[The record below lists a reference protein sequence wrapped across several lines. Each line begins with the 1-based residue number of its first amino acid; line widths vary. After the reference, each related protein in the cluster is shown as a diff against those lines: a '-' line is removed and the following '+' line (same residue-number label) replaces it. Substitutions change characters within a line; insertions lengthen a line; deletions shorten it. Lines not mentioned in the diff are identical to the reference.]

1 MAVKLRVLAGPPGA
15 EPAPVSERAVDV
27 DENLGEIRFGR
38 RAGLEVELPFP
49 ALAPIHARLVR
60 RAAGEW
66 ALEDLGGAAG
76 CWLDGAALSPGAAR
90 AVVPGSVIRLAHVS
104 VVFDGVGSA
113 SRAGE
118 GTATLAR
125 RLVSDLFGA
134 RADGEVPR
142 LVAGAS
148 WPPDVAPPPALRL
161 AVPERPYLIGRGE
174 ACDLVLASD
183 EVSRE
188 HAVLVR
194 RWTGVHIRDL
204 GSKNGVRVGGRP
216 ITAEQR
222 LRDGDR
228 IELGAL
234 ELRVDDPED
243 RYLAALE
250 ETVAEGGAEA
260 APVASDADA
269 SASVE
274 RARGGGAFPAA
285 RVAVIVAS
293 VVLLGIVGV
302 IVALVVG

>member
-15 EPAPVSERAVDV
+15 EPAPAAERAVEV
-27 DENLGEIRFGR
+27 DGNLSEIRLGR

-60 RAAGEW
+60 RGAAEW
-66 ALEDLGGAAG
+66 AVEDLGSAAG
-76 CWLDGAALSPGAAR
+76 SWLDGVALSPGVAR
-90 AVVPGSVIRLAHVS
+90 ALVPGSVIRLAHLAL
-104 VVFDGVGSA
+104 VFDGVGTPG
-113 SRAGE
+113 RAAE

-134 RADGEVPR
+134 RAEGEVPR
-142 LVAGAS
+142 LGAGAG
-148 WPPDVAPPPALRL
+148 WPAELPPIQALRL
-161 AVPERPYLIGRGE
+161 AVPERPYLVGRGE
-174 ACDLVLASD
+174 ACDLVLPSD

-194 RWTGVHIRDL
+194 RWAGVHIRDL
-204 GSKNGVRVGGRP
+204 DSKNGVRVGGRP

-228 IELGAL
+228 IELGSI
-234 ELRVDDPED
+234 ELRLDDPED

-250 ETVAEGGAEA
+250 AAAGEVPPAPEPPLPA
-260 APVASDADA
+260 APPPPDGDS
-269 SASVE
+269 
-274 RARGGGAFPAA
+274 GAFSTA

-293 VVLLGIVGV
+293 GVLLAIAGV
-302 IVALVVG
+302 IVALVLG